1 MKTYIH
7 TDKEVNGK
15 TYLVDASGKTLG
27 RIATRI
33 ATTLIGKHKPTFS
46 YDKFSGD
53 NVVVIN
59 AEKVVVS
66 GKKKS
71 DKVYTHYTGYPGGLR
86 SYNYEDLQE
95 KKPEEIVIRA
105 VKRMLPKN
113 LLGREMLRR
122 LRVYTGDKHNQQAQK
137 PEPLQV

>member
-7 TDKEVNGK
+7 TNKEVTQK

-46 YDKFSGD
+46 YDQYSGD

-59 AEKVVVS
+59 AEKVIVS
-66 GKKKS
+66 GKKKEN
-71 DKVYTHYTGYPGGLR
+71 KVYTHYTGYPGGLR
-86 SYNYEDLQE
+86 TYNFEDLQE
-95 KKPEEIVIRA
+95 KKPEA
-105 VKRMLPKN
+105 VVLLAVRRMLPKN
-113 LLGREMLRR
+113 HLGREMLRR

-137 PEPLQV
+137 PEPLEV